1 MIDEELDDDEL
12 LTADGLDAAIIG
24 VGYRC
29 GQQPLVVYSVEKV
42 IDILQV
48 EMDMTYADASEYFSF
63 NIEGAWAGP
72 STPLWVYESEAATLL
87 SRH

>member
-12 LTADGLDAAIIG
+12 MTADGFDGAIIG

-29 GQQPLVVYSVEKV
+29 GHLPLVVYSVERA
-42 IDILQV
+42 IEILCV
-48 EMDMTYADASEYFSF
+48 EHQMSYEDATEYFSF
-63 NIEGAWAGP
+63 NIEGAWVGP
-72 STPLWVYESEAATLL
+72 STPLWVYESEADTLL

>member
-12 LTADGLDAAIIG
+12 LTADGLDDAIIG

-29 GQQPLVVYSVEKV
+29 GQHPLVVYSVEKV
-42 IDILQV
+42 ITILQ
-48 EMDMTYADASEYFSF
+48 EDMNMSYADASEYFSY